1 MYVPNIP
8 QIVLSIL
15 SRSGADRWADAPL
28 LLLLVTAAPLLPDW
42 DWCWAHNEDLHRA
55 TQQWNRDL
63 HDCLHPDPPPKY
75 LDIVHTPTFG
85 WGSLATTGN
94 EIAWTKEKPK
104 HAKPLPCD
112 FDEVLHHIICIYK
125 VEVLLVFLMMR
136 KSGCCCIG
144 VPKNV
149 EDYLSGRGGG
159 CQPYHPSKQL
169 MCGQIAHYISS
180 WGYGWHP
187 PCCKGKGSPLQRQQQ
202 HQCNRSWKMW

>member
-112 FDEVLHHIICIYK
+112 FDEVLHHILCIYK
-125 VEVLLVFLMMR
+125 VEVLLVSSDDEEKWMLLHWSAKKCR
-136 KSGCCCIG
+136 R
-144 VPKNV
+144 
-149 EDYLSGRGGG
+149 LSVWEGRGV
-159 CQPYHPSKQL
+159 ST
-169 MCGQIAHYISS
+169 ISS
-180 WGYGWHP
+180 FKTINVW
-187 PCCKGKGSPLQRQQQ
+187 SDRTQ
-202 HQCNRSWKMW
+202 HQQLRIWLTPPLL